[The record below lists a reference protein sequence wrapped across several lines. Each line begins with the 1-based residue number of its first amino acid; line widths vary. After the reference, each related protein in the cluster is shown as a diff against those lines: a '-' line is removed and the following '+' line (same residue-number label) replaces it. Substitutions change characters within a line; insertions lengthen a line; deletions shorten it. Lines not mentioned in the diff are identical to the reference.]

1 MNSIANIS
9 ILVFAIVLLAAC
21 PPLAVFLGVIFG
33 VSVAVNRKRHAKVNA
48 YYRAKADLAAE
59 RAFIAAARSL

>member
-21 PPLAVFLGVIFG
+21 APLALLLGVIFV
-33 VSVAVNRKRHAKVNA
+33 VSTVINRNRHAKVRA
-48 YYRAKADLAAE
+48 YYNAKAEIAAD